1 MDSISLFISIAIVA
15 WVIQIAMSFFQ
26 IRAFNRMIQ
35 SMARKGKI
43 KIGRTKSRWKART
56 IVVLV
61 EDEDGT
67 IMDAKVLNGITVF
80 ARPKTLAVVI
90 GCTYPFNKQTMNG
103 LSNGIQEA
111 LNVAFQTE

>member
-15 WVIQIAMSFFQ
+15 WVAQIAMSFFQ

-35 SMARKGKI
+35 SMARKGQV

-61 EDEDGT
+61 EAEDGT
-67 IMDAKVLNGITVF
+67 VTDAKVLNGITVF
-80 ARPKTLAVVI
+80 ARPKTLAEVI
-90 GCTYPFNKQTMNG
+90 GCSYPFSKQTLNG
-103 LSNGIQEA
+103 LSHGVQEA

>member
-15 WVIQIAMSFFQ
+15 WVAQIAMSFFQ

-35 SMARKGKI
+35 SMASKGKV

-56 IVVLV
+56 IVVIV
-61 EDEDGT
+61 ESEQGIIT
-67 IMDAKVLNGITVF
+67 DAKVLNGVTVF
-80 ARPKTLAVVI
+80 ARPKTLTEVV
-90 GCTYPFNKQTMNG
+90 GSSYPLDKHILNK